1 MLPARFRRH
10 AIFAVLTVAIAIG
23 ASGCKALRLSPTGPS
38 TVDAPLDLEAELA
51 FCAQEVNRLRAT
63 VGARALVR
71 SSHVETFSM
80 DAARVDGEAH
90 EAHRHFRATNG
101 GHGASMAQNEI
112 PWWKLSQWG
121 SVREVVRKG
130 LAMQWA
136 EGAGGGH
143 YDNML
148 RDHGEVGCGIAVING
163 EVTVTQDF
171 R

>member
-1 MLPARFRRH
+1 
-10 AIFAVLTVAIAIG
+10 
-23 ASGCKALRLSPTGPS
+23 
-38 TVDAPLDLEAELA
+38 
-51 FCAQEVNRLRAT
+51 
-63 VGARALVR
+63 
-71 SSHVETFSM
+71 
-80 DAARVDGEAH
+80 
-90 EAHRHFRATNG
+90 
-101 GHGASMAQNEI
+101 MAQNEI

-136 EGAGGGH
+136 EGSGGGH

-148 RDHGEVGCGIAVING
+148 RDHTEVGCGIAVIND